1 MMKSLHIRNYAII
14 EALDMDFANG
24 LTIITGETGAGK
36 SILLGALGLIMGNR
50 ADTKSLYNENEKC
63 VIEAHFDVRN
73 YYVREFF
80 ADNDMDYEDE
90 VVLRRELTPSGKSR
104 AFINDT
110 PVNLKQMQELCQEL
124 VDLHQQFDT
133 LDIHSLSF
141 QLKMIDALASNK
153 SQLNTYQAIFR
164 SFQANRRELSALRQR
179 SEQSA
184 KEIDFIQFQLE
195 ELSKASLNADE
206 QEKLEEELS
215 RLTHAE
221 DIKRVLG
228 GGFQLLTESEHS
240 IASQLH
246 DLNAALNQVSK
257 YDSTLSSFYERFS
270 SILLE
275 IRELGNDFEKVADQ
289 TEFDPERISEVQLRL
304 DLIYRLQKKHTVATI
319 KELLEVQAELEKTLG
334 GYGDLS
340 NEIARLEYEI
350 AEQDTSLR
358 QMAEDLSE
366 RRRAVI
372 PTFEEKIVEMLG
384 QLAMPNAQIQ
394 IQCRTLPELDITGSD
409 EINFLFS
416 ANKGG
421 RLQTIKDVAS
431 GGELSRLALVTKSLV
446 ASAIPLP
453 TLIFDEIDSG
463 ISGDVALKMGTILRK
478 LSNEHQVVTITHSP
492 QVASKADRHYFV
504 YKKETEERTLTNV
517 RLLNADERVRAIA
530 TMLSQ
535 NPPSDSALEN
545 ARELLAMK

>member
-80 ADNDMDYEDE
+80 EDNDMDYEDE

-141 QLKMIDALASNK
+141 QLKMIDALAGNK
-153 SQLNTYQAIFR
+153 SQLNTYKTIFR

-195 ELSKASLNADE
+195 ELSKASLNAGE

-240 IASQLH
+240 IATQLH
-246 DLNAALNQVSK
+246 DLNVALNQVSK
-257 YDSTLSSFYERFS
+257 YDSTLGSFYERFS

-319 KELLEVQAELEKTLG
+319 KELLEVQATLEKTLG

-340 NEIARLEYEI
+340 NEMARLEQEI

-394 IQCRTLPELDITGSD
+394 IQCRTLPELDITGRD